1 MTLPP
6 SAARASLLQDM
17 SVLFVD
23 DDALVS
29 LQVQGYLAGE
39 VRALHLA
46 QGGQEGMF
54 SYALHRPDVVIT
66 DVDMPGMSGL
76 ELAQAVRGIN
86 PEVPL
91 VLLTRLDD
99 AGTLR
104 HAVTLGVTGY
114 LTKPL
119 DPEVLKETLARAA
132 QTLHLKRELSR
143 QQRLN
148 ELMLDA
154 APSPSVLVD
163 LLPGRIA
170 AGNQLAAALG
180 YAAGGTCGGPLIPE
194 SLLDEL
200 RRGGEELMAASS
212 SREVAAHGRHW
223 VLHWAPV
230 GFGSILFTA
239 VDITRRVEMEHFRD
253 DVERIARH
261 DLKTPLSAFTAIP
274 ELLLLDDNLTGQQ
287 REFIE
292 VIRDAGMRMLGMINL
307 SLDLYKMETGVY
319 ELPAARFDLNAL
331 TRQTVRQAEA
341 LSRTMRTEL
350 SLQAPEEALWVRGDE
365 LLCQSML
372 GNLLKNALEASPP
385 GGAVRV
391 GVTAGPLIQ
400 VRIANAGEVP
410 ADMRERFFGKYA
422 TSGKSG
428 GTGLGTYSARMVA
441 RAHGGEVHLDMRT
454 PGETTLCVQ
463 LPATG

>member
-1 MTLPP
+1 MTPP
-6 SAARASLLQDM
+6 PAPARAPRLQDM

-23 DDALVS
+23 DDELVRI
-29 LQVQGYLAGE
+29 QAQGYLAGE

-66 DVDMPGMSGL
+66 DVDMPDMSGL

-91 VLLTRLDD
+91 VLLTGLDD
-99 AGTLR
+99 AAILR
-104 HAVTLGVTGY
+104 QAVALGVTGY

-119 DPEVLKETLARAA
+119 EPLALKETLARAA
-132 QTLHLKRELSR
+132 HTLNLKRELSR

-154 APSPSVLVD
+154 APSPAVLVD

-170 AGNQLAAALG
+170 ACNQLAAALG
-180 YAAGGTCGGPLIPE
+180 YEVGGTCGGPLIPE
-194 SLLDEL
+194 CLLDEL
-200 RRGGEELMAASS
+200 RRGGEELMTASC

-230 GFGSILFTA
+230 GFGAILFTA
-239 VDITRRVEMEHFRD
+239 VDITRRVKMEHFRD

-274 ELLLLDDNLTGQQ
+274 ELLLMDDNLTGQQ

-292 VIRDAGMRMLGMINL
+292 IIRDAGMRMLGMINL
-307 SLDLYKMETGVY
+307 SLDLYKMESGTY
-319 ELPAARFDLNAL
+319 ELPGACFDLNAL
-331 TRQTVRQAEA
+331 TRRAVRQAEA
-341 LSRTMRTEL
+341 FGRAMGVEL
-350 SLQAPEEALWVRGDE
+350 SLQAPEEILWARGDE

-385 GGAVRV
+385 GGTVRV

-400 VRIANAGEVP
+400 VRIANTGAVP
-410 ADMRERFFGKYA
+410 ADMRERFFDKYA

-441 RAHGGEVHLDMRT
+441 RAHGGEVHLDMQS
-454 PGETTLCVQ
+454 PGETVLCAQ
-463 LPATG
+463 LPAAG